1 MQILQ
6 VDAPFDFHVIDKIID
21 IQNAQTDV
29 NMSEIFD
36 YILKRVRH
44 IVATMTTVFFFCF
57 WYVKS
62 CVILSVILAYQKQ
75 FFLVL
80 NGVD

>member
-44 IVATMTTVFFFCF
+44 IVATMTTVFFLFLVCEIVCNIERDFGISKAIFF
-57 WYVKS
+57 WY
-62 CVILSVILAYQKQ
+62 
-75 FFLVL
+75 
-80 NGVD
+80 

>member
-6 VDAPFDFHVIDKIID
+6 VDAPFDFFHVIDKTID

-36 YILKRVRH
+36 YILK
-44 IVATMTTVFFFCF
+44 
-57 WYVKS
+57 KS
-62 CVILSVILAYQKQ
+62 
-75 FFLVL
+75 
-80 NGVD
+80 